1 MKPNDQ
7 IETLIKALN
16 DAQHDADIWQSA
28 YDSVMEGCKRLEDE
42 VRRLTDEL
50 DELKPAARLAGGD
63 TDE

>member
-28 YDSVMEGCKRLEDE
+28 YDSVMERCKRLEDE
-42 VRRLTDEL
+42 VRRLNDEL
-50 DELKPAARLAGGD
+50 DGVKPDVTLAGGEA
-63 TDE
+63 DE